1 MFEEGCS
8 LRLGL
13 SVNMP
18 PLRCVFG
25 FSSDP
30 SCSSFLCVFAFKV
43 GRTVKMSRVQFNY
56 CRELFMRD
64 NVEEW
69 TLDSCRVK

>member
-1 MFEEGCS
+1 
-8 LRLGL
+8 
-13 SVNMP
+13 
-18 PLRCVFG
+18 
-25 FSSDP
+25 
-30 SCSSFLCVFAFKV
+30 
-43 GRTVKMSRVQFNY
+43 MSRVQFNY